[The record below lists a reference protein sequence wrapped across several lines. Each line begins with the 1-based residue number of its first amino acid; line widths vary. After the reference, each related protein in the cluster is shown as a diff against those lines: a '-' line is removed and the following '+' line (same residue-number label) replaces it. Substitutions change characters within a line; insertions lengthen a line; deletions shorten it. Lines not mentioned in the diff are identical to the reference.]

1 MNLRSDWISAII
13 RVIRPPNN
21 LNKCGAAK
29 WIRFFLVSRNR
40 QNALWAKHSSPV
52 RRQKR
57 MPQTRASFC
66 ISSLNFTSLL
76 ALIRILLFPFLQLLL
91 SLFAGVEFLNFGHE
105 KSGEGINN
113 GLWQFDL
120 IWILTFF
127 LAGHSVL
134 PQQQNLAGSTQ
145 SISRSFPAI
154 HSCQRLFPCTEGEQ
168 IISKPEKILIELLS
182 HPFPSGVFAGKARTK

>member
-1 MNLRSDWISAII
+1 
-13 RVIRPPNN
+13 
-21 LNKCGAAK
+21 
-29 WIRFFLVSRNR
+29 
-40 QNALWAKHSSPV
+40 
-52 RRQKR
+52 

-120 IWILTFF
+120 VWILTFF

-134 PQQQNLAGSTQ
+134 PQQQNLFGSIQ
-145 SISRSFPAI
+145 PISHSFPAM
-154 HSCQRLFPCTEGEQ
+154 HSCQRSFPYTEERQ
-168 IISKPEKILIELLS
+168 IISKPEKILIELRS
-182 HPFPSGVFAGKARTK
+182 HPFPSGVFTGKARTK